1 MDEKNNNY
9 QKIFDFSDLILF
21 IIMSILLYTDFKQYQ
36 SYKFIHPTPINFSL
50 VQYYYIPSKKNHN
63 NNNQP
68 NQPNYNRDQQ
78 DRSNYNRNEIQDKER
93 DKSFNHDQPPP
104 NEINQN
110 IEQTNSR
117 LTMTEVLLSGQNF
130 YNLPKESQEQIMQK
144 IVQIDIR
151 EPFYAVDQSC
161 QVPNLVK
168 YTDEMCAASGSAF
181 TGKLREKNVKMAH
194 IMNFAFEVDVL
205 EIHLNE
211 LYPVVDKIFLC
222 ECIYIHGKSGIKK
235 PCVWNM
241 IKDQPRFSK
250 FKDKVVL
257 LWLSED
263 ELNIRSF
270 HNEWRV
276 EYSMENLRWKK
287 FLKWNEKTK
296 FFDDDDVVGF
306 GDSDEIAS
314 ISNLNLI
321 KQCETKTI
329 KFGIWFTRGRIT
341 EKVKTDW
348 PVANEPFALGD
359 PSFFTIQQAKLFP
372 SNMNRCY
379 IPCNYPGRTRGYA
392 LNFVLGGLHLS
403 SYKYMP
409 QYILKLISMTE
420 HRETEIDEFY
430 RIMDKIK
437 NGENIQNIQ
446 RDFTLKKFP
455 S

>member
-1 MDEKNNNY
+1 M
-9 QKIFDFSDLILF
+9 
-21 IIMSILLYTDFKQYQ
+21 
-36 SYKFIHPTPINFSL
+36 
-50 VQYYYIPSKKNHN
+50 
-63 NNNQP
+63 
-68 NQPNYNRDQQ
+68 
-78 DRSNYNRNEIQDKER
+78 
-93 DKSFNHDQPPP
+93 
-104 NEINQN
+104 
-110 IEQTNSR
+110 
-117 LTMTEVLLSGQNF
+117 
-130 YNLPKESQEQIMQK
+130 
-144 IVQIDIR
+144 
-151 EPFYAVDQSC
+151 
-161 QVPNLVK
+161 
-168 YTDEMCAASGSAF
+168 
-181 TGKLREKNVKMAH
+181 
-194 IMNFAFEVDVL
+194 
-205 EIHLNE
+205 
-211 LYPVVDKIFLC
+211 
-222 ECIYIHGKSGIKK
+222 
-235 PCVWNM
+235 
-241 IKDQPRFSK
+241 
-250 FKDKVVL
+250 
-257 LWLSED
+257 
-263 ELNIRSF
+263 
-270 HNEWRV
+270 
-276 EYSMENLRWKK
+276 
-287 FLKWNEKTK
+287 K

-306 GDSDEIAS
+306 CDSDEIAS

-329 KFGIWFTRGRIT
+329 TDVGIWFTKGRIT

-379 IPCNYPGRTRGYA
+379 IPCNYPGRPRGYA